1 MPANTMSE
9 MILGFGVILGVLLVY
24 VLSLIIRTRKAR
36 TQKTIKGDD

>member
-9 MILGFGVILGVLLVY
+9 MILGFGVILGVLLAY

-36 TQKTIKGDD
+36 AQKTIKDDD